1 MPISVL
7 RGAVMAALLLIAAGV
22 PAAAGPEAGG
32 RSPRAVPPADAA
44 CTAGSAP
51 AQDMVPFAATPAATL
66 AALRAG
72 DGSLALADG
81 RRLVPRGAILPSRL
95 AEPDG
100 LAAAAALAA
109 GEVLRDAVLRPGRL
123 AADRHGRGVGDA
135 ALIGPD
141 DSPRPLALALVEAGA
156 AYADPASA
164 PACAAALLAAE
175 AAARAAGRGLWAVP
189 RAVAQAKDAAALS
202 RRVGLFAVVEGRV
215 RSAGAG
221 RDRVFLNFAE
231 RWRED
236 FTVMLATK
244 DFATIFGDG
253 RRPKDLAG
261 ARVRVRG
268 VLRSEGGPA
277 LTVEAAGQIEA
288 RLRGDERESR

>member
-1 MPISVL
+1 MSMPAL
-7 RGAVMAALLLIAAGV
+7 RGAVMAALLLIAAGSV
-22 PAAAGPEAGG
+22 APAAAGAAEGAPS
-32 RSPRAVPPADAA
+32 RSRGAPAVTSADAA
-44 CTAGSAP
+44 CAAGRVTAH
-51 AQDMVPFAATPAATL
+51 DVATFNAVW
-66 AALRAG
+66 AG
-72 DGSLALADG
+72 DGSLALGDG
-81 RRLVPRGAILPSRL
+81 RRLVPRGVILPSRL
-95 AEPDG
+95 AAPDG
-100 LAAAAALAA
+100 LAAAAAQAA
-109 GEVLRDAVLRPGRL
+109 GEVLRDAVLRSGRL

-135 ALIGPD
+135 ALVGRD

-156 AYADPASA
+156 GYADPASA

-189 RAVAQAKDAAALS
+189 QAVAQAADATALS
-202 RRVGLFAVVEGRV
+202 RRVGMFTVVEGRV
-215 RSAGAG
+215 RSAGVS

-268 VLRSEGGPA
+268 VVRSEGGPA